1 VEAKV
6 QRVLIWA
13 GPAMVVLW
21 VGAFVLLA
29 GFIPPHDPEDTA
41 AEIVSLYKDDLDAI
55 KLGMV
60 ISMFGSALLVP
71 WAVAISG
78 QLKRI
83 DGARA
88 LATVQMVSCA
98 LLSLEFLTPI
108 GVWMAAAFRVDDQL
122 PEVTRALN
130 DVGWIL
136 FVTVIWSVWVQLVA
150 IGWAIL
156 LDRRDDPVLPR
167 WTGYLNLW
175 VALIIVPAGLVL
187 FFKDGPFAW
196 NGLIGFFIPLA
207 AFCVWIA
214 TMTFFVHRALTRQI
228 AEGTEPG

>member
-1 VEAKV
+1 MEARV
-6 QRVLIWA
+6 QRVLIWT

-21 VGAFVLLA
+21 VGAFVALA
-29 GFIPPHDPEDTA
+29 GFIPPPGPGRSA
-41 AEIVSLYKDDLDAI
+41 ASIAGMYERHTDAI
-55 KLGMV
+55 KLGMI
-60 ISMFGSALLVP
+60 ISMAGSSLLVP

-98 LLSLEFLTPI
+98 LLSLEFITPI
-108 GVWMAAAFRVDDQL
+108 AVFMAASFRVDARS
-122 PEVTRALN
+122 PELTRALN

-136 FVTVIWSVWVQLVA
+136 FVTVIWSVWVQLLA

-156 LDRRDDPVLPR
+156 IDRREQPILPR

-175 VALIIVPAGLVL
+175 VALLIMPAGIVA
-187 FFKDGPFAW
+187 FFTHGPFAW
-196 NGLIGFFIPLA
+196 NGLIGFFVPLT
-207 AFCVWIA
+207 AFSAGIA
-214 TMTFFVHRALTRQI
+214 SMTWTVHRALTVQI